1 MKTLKKLVVLAIV
14 ALAAA
19 ANASTPIEKMVP
31 VDHVY
36 IPSGFDSND
45 NVEVVV
51 TGFLPNL
58 CHKSP
63 AAKVVMNGGKVDIKM
78 TSLYYHASNPYC
90 PEMVVP
96 FTKTVSLGV
105 MDKGLYDITV
115 NGRSPWQ
122 LKENIKIAEST
133 SNAVDEFNYA
143 YVQYI
148 DKEVGDNNVALKG
161 YNPSDCFILDEI
173 THVSNK
179 KDAYSVLPKMKQIRE
194 FCPMKMIPF
203 SYDWEVPT
211 EVPSQ
216 KVLIHVRTMD
226 GNSVNTIFDQAK

>member
-1 MKTLKKLVVLAIV
+1 MKTLKKLVVLAV
-14 ALAAA
+14 MALASV

-45 NVEVVV
+45 NVEVVI

-63 AAKVVMNGGKVDIKM
+63 AAKVEVDGGQVDIKM

-96 FTKTVSLGV
+96 FTKTVSLGI
-105 MDKGLYDITV
+105 MDKGLYDIKV
-115 NGRSPWQ
+115 NGRSPWE
-122 LKENIKIAEST
+122 LNENMKIAEST

-173 THVSNK
+173 AHVSNK

-203 SYDWEVPT
+203 SYDWEVPN
-211 EVPSQ
+211 EVPSK

-226 GNSVNTIFDQAK
+226 GNSVNTIYNK